1 MTAAHNS
8 VSIRDNGVDLEF
20 SFDDMLRYHGPGFP
34 GGVAHAFKVMQRGL
48 TELAKTGPV
57 SRRDLRVDT
66 SFGGPGGRDAFELVT
81 RGVTEGRYNVDK
93 SLGEPFRDGTHRE
106 RYFFRLVDGD
116 RTVEMVIRGGHV
128 RDEFIELGA
137 KADKTPE
144 ETERHN
150 YLKQEMAD
158 RLLALPADEI
168 YDIL

>member
-1 MTAAHNS
+1 MTAASNS
-8 VSIRDNGVDLEF
+8 VTIRDNGVDLTF
-20 SFDDMLRYHGPGFP
+20 SFEDMLRYHGPGFP

-48 TELAKTGPV
+48 TELAKSGPV
-57 SRRDLRVDT
+57 SRRDIRVET

-81 RGVTEGRYNVDK
+81 RGVTEGRYRVDK

-106 RYFFRLVDGD
+106 RYFFRFVEND
-116 RTVEMVIRGGHV
+116 RKVEMVIRAGHV
-128 RDEFIELGA
+128 RDEFIELGG
-137 KADKTPE
+137 KADKTAE
-144 ETERHN
+144 EIARHT

>member
-1 MTAAHNS
+1 MAAATDI
-8 VSIRDNGVDLEF
+8 VTICDNGVDLDF

-57 SRRDLRVDT
+57 SRRDICVDT

-81 RGVTEGRYNVDK
+81 RAVTEGRYNVDK

-106 RYFFRLVDGD
+106 RYFFCFRDGD
-116 RTVEMVIRGGHV
+116 RSVEMVIRGGHV
-128 RDEFIELGA
+128 RDEFIALGA

-144 ETERHN
+144 EVARHN

-158 RLLALPADEI
+158 RLLALPAEEI
-168 YDIL
+168 CDIL